1 MIDDEKLDLSALDPA
16 RDPRHWQAVIG
27 ETLRRVDVVLAKRSM
42 REIDAFDLIASWRR
56 SLVAAA
62 ALVLAVL
69 IPAEIA
75 LEIRESRAEAIH
87 RLAVLSA
94 SSAQRHQA
102 PTAVEIFR
110 TIANEGR
117 Q

>member
-16 RDPRHWQAVIG
+16 RDPTRWQAVVDA
-27 ETLRRVDVVLAKRSM
+27 TLRRVDVVLAHRSM

-62 ALVLAVL
+62 AVVLAVL

-94 SSAQRHQA
+94 SSAQHHQA
-102 PTAVEIFR
+102 PTAAEILR
-110 TIANEGR
+110 TIADQGR

>member
-1 MIDDEKLDLSALDPA
+1 MIDDEKLDLSALDPGRDSA
-16 RDPRHWQAVIG
+16 RWQTVVD
-27 ETLRRVDVVLAKRSM
+27 ETLRRVDAVLAKRSR
-42 REIDAFDLIASWRR
+42 REVDAFDLIASWRR

-62 ALVLAVL
+62 AVVLAVL

-94 SSAQRHQA
+94 SSAHRQQSPA
-102 PTAVEIFR
+102 AVEILR
-110 TIANEGR
+110 TIADEGR